1 MARALTTNRAI
12 DAFITR
18 VISEANHHA
27 PEVAAIIMPLSQAV
41 RARLTLGPDTVEV
54 YERSGNLARTCWV
67 TINGNR
73 YVFKYNYETKKIELK
88 AHSLQGVTIRD
99 FDNATS
105 PAAIARQAA
114 AL

>member
-1 MARALTTNRAI
+1 
-12 DAFITR
+12 
-18 VISEANHHA
+18 
-27 PEVAAIIMPLSQAV
+27 
-41 RARLTLGPDTVEV
+41 
-54 YERSGNLARTCWV
+54 
-67 TINGNR
+67 
-73 YVFKYNYETKKIELK
+73 VFKYNYETKKIELK